1 MKKLVPF
8 IAAAAALGAW
18 PAASEAAS
26 FSGVV
31 VARQGGVSLVAARSG
46 AVQAFHARAHVGDRV
61 VARGS
66 GLAVVGRARS
76 AHIRGIVVRRSGG
89 REFITA
95 AHRILM
101 VHTAGRR
108 LASASDTAPQ
118 PGAVVSTTV
127 NVNPTGELDEQNEQ
141 EVGQAQN
148 VQVQATISAVGP
160 GTVTLTVNG
169 QTVTVPLPAGLTLP
183 ASLVGQ
189 TVTLNLSFSNG
200 QVTAEDNDDQGDDD
214 QGGDDNHDGGGDG
227 D

>member
-1 MKKLVPF
+1 VKKLVPF
-8 IAAAAALGAW
+8 IAAAAVLGAW
-18 PAASEAAS
+18 PAASSAAS

-31 VARQGGVSLVAARSG
+31 VARQGGVTLVAARSG
-46 AVQAFHARAHVGDRV
+46 AVHAFHARARVGDRV

-66 GLAVVGRARS
+66 GLAVVGRART

-89 REFITA
+89 RVFITA

-101 VHTAGRR
+101 VHTGSRR
-108 LASASDTAPQ
+108 LAAAADAAPQ

-127 NVNPTGELDEQNEQ
+127 SVNPTGELDEENEQ
-141 EVGQAQN
+141 EVGEAQN
-148 VQVQATISAVGP
+148 AQVQATISAVGQ

-169 QTVTVPLPAGLTLP
+169 QTLTIPLPAGLTLP
-183 ASLVGQ
+183 ASVVGQ

-214 QGGDDNHDGGGDG
+214 QGDDDSGGGDNG

>member
-1 MKKLVPF
+1 VKKLVPF
-8 IAAAAALGAW
+8 ILAAAALGAW
-18 PAASEAAS
+18 PAASNAAS

-31 VARQGGVSLVAARSG
+31 VARQGGIALVAARSG
-46 AVQAFHARAHVGDRV
+46 AVQAFHARARVGDRV

-66 GLAVVGRARS
+66 GLAIVGRART

-89 REFITA
+89 REFISA
-95 AHRILM
+95 AHRILI
-101 VHTAGRR
+101 VHASGRR
-108 LASASDTAPQ
+108 LSSASDSAPQ

-127 NVNPTGELDEQNEQ
+127 NVTPTGELDEENEQ

-148 VQVQATISAVGP
+148 VQVQATVSAVGA

-169 QTVTVPLPAGLTLP
+169 QTLTIPLPAGLTLP
-183 ASLVGQ
+183 ASIVGQ

-200 QVTAEDNDDQGDDD
+200 QVTADDQNDQGDDD
-214 QGGDDNHDGGGDG
+214 QGDDDGGGGDG

>member
-18 PAASEAAS
+18 PAASDAAS

-31 VARQGGVSLVAARSG
+31 VARQGGVTLVAARSG
-46 AVQAFHARAHVGDRV
+46 AVHAFHARARVGDRV

-66 GLAVVGRARS
+66 GLAVVGRART

-89 REFITA
+89 RVFITA

-101 VHTAGRR
+101 VHTGSRR
-108 LASASDTAPQ
+108 LAAAADAAPQ

-127 NVNPTGELDEQNEQ
+127 SVNPTGELDEENEQ
-141 EVGQAQN
+141 EVGEAQN
-148 VQVQATISAVGP
+148 VQVQATISAVGQ

-169 QTVTVPLPAGLTLP
+169 QTLTIPLPAGLTLP
-183 ASLVGQ
+183 ASVVGQ

-214 QGGDDNHDGGGDG
+214 RGDDDSGGDDGD
-227 D
+227 